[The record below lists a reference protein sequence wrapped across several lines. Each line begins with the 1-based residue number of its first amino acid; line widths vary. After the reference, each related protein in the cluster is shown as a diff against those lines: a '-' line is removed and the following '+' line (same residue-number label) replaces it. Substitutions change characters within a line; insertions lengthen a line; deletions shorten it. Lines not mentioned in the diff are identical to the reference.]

1 MDRSSQIDTFNRFA
15 RVSRE
20 TIISLKEYE
29 ELLIKANKSLNLI
42 GKSTIDQIWNRHIL
56 DSFQVIDF
64 IDKNDKSLIDIGS
77 GAGFPGLVL
86 AIAAKDRKIPLKIS
100 LIEKS
105 IKKTNFLKG
114 TIKKLNLDVNVICQN
129 VLDEERKLM
138 QDVFVARA
146 FKPLPIILKL
156 IHNKAVNL
164 KKFFVF
170 LGKTGNNELLQAS
183 KSWDIKYKQRMS
195 VTSKDSYIIE
205 INNLKKINRK
215 ILKLFQ

>member
-146 FKPLPIILKL
+146 FIPLPIILKL

-205 INNLKKINRK
+205 INNLKKIN
-215 ILKLFQ
+215 

>member
-1 MDRSSQIDTFNRFA
+1 M
-15 RVSRE
+15 
-20 TIISLKEYE
+20 
-29 ELLIKANKSLNLI
+29 
-42 GKSTIDQIWNRHIL
+42 

-205 INNLKKINRK
+205 INNLKKIN
-215 ILKLFQ
+215 